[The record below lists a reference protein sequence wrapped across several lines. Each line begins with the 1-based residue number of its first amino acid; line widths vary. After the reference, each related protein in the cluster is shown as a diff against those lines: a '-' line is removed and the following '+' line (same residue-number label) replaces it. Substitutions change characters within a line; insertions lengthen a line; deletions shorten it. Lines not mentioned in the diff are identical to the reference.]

1 VAVSPAQGCCGALHQ
16 HSGHARQAQSLA
28 RANVAAFADA
38 PAIVSVASGCT
49 AQLVEYGLLLP
60 DDRGRGVSRKV
71 RDL

>member
-1 VAVSPAQGCCGALHQ
+1 LHQ

-60 DDRGRGVSRKV
+60 DDARARGFRAGARPV
-71 RDL
+71 